1 MKQIVAIL
9 FVALTGIAFG
19 QNVTNQFGG
28 QPSFAGQLL
37 SAVPS
42 TTTVSYPYLMDF
54 NPALGTFSDLGTTPA
69 TNNGNIA
76 QWNDQSGNGNNTIQ
90 PVGYL
95 QPILVNGV
103 VNGKPVVRFTGQ
115 AGDVLYNVT
124 ATHVQPIVFYVVLS
138 SAQFTGGGYDICWMG
153 NKTPNGGLF
162 LTSATGFGGD
172 LMALT
177 LKTGGLISN
186 DTSNNVHL
194 VTSGFKL
201 VTAIWDTNSPYIT
214 LRTNGV
220 TIGVAAAGTGLDF
233 PPVNVTPTGFTL
245 SMSLVYNCDIARVI
259 ISTNATLSSVT
270 NIEYMLRTN
279 YL

>member
-1 MKQIVAIL
+1 MKRILVIL
-9 FVALTGIAFG
+9 FVVLTGIAFG

-42 TTTVSYPYLMDF
+42 TTTISYPYLMDF
-54 NPALGTFSDLGTTPA
+54 NPAIGTFSDAGITPA
-69 TNNGNIA
+69 TNNGTIA
-76 QWNDQSGNGNNTIQ
+76 QWNDQSGNGNNVIQ
-90 PVGYL
+90 PSGS

-103 VNGKPVVRFTGQ
+103 VNGHPIVRFIGQ
-115 AGDVLYNVT
+115 SGDILYNTTVT
-124 ATHVQPIVFYVVLS
+124 HAQPIVFYVVLS
-138 SAQFTGGGYDICWMG
+138 SADFVHKPYDICYMG
-153 NKTPNGGLF
+153 TRSVLGLF
-162 LTSATGFGGD
+162 LTSFSGAGD
-172 LMALT
+172 LTVLT
-177 LKTGGLISN
+177 EKTGGINSN
-186 DTSNNVHL
+186 NTSNSVHL
-194 VTSGFKL
+194 ATSGFNL

-220 TIGVAAAGTGLDF
+220 TIGMATPGGSLDF
-233 PPVNVTPTGFTL
+233 PPVNITPTGFTL
-245 SMSLVYNCDIARVI
+245 SMSLAYDCDIARVI